1 MAIDIYPLLTTPL
14 SLGTLNG
21 STSLIISSALVG
33 SALDHKMLLKRVKIM
48 IGLHGMTAGN
58 VSRLIVG
65 CAIGDISVA
74 DIQAAL
80 DLVVLK
86 EGTVSW
92 AETQGIARRILWET
106 VRQVV
111 PNGDGTTGT
120 ATITTSLG
128 GGKGIPLQENQ
139 GMSIF
144 MANVSGN
151 NLDTGGLV
159 ATSGVAYGVPL

>member
-1 MAIDIYPLLTTPL
+1 MPIDIYPLQTTPIAL
-14 SLGTLNG
+14 LTLAG
-21 STSLIISSALVG
+21 STTILISSSLVG
-33 SALDHKMLLKRVKIM
+33 ANLDHKMLLKRVKVM
-48 IGLHGMTAGN
+48 IGLHGVTAGE

-80 DLVVLK
+80 DLAVLK
-86 EGTVSW
+86 EGAVTW
-92 AETQGIARRILWET
+92 AETQGIARRVLWET

-144 MANVSGN
+144 LSNVSGN
-151 NLDTGGLV
+151 ALTTGGLT
-159 ATSGVAYGVPL
+159 ATSGVVYGVPL